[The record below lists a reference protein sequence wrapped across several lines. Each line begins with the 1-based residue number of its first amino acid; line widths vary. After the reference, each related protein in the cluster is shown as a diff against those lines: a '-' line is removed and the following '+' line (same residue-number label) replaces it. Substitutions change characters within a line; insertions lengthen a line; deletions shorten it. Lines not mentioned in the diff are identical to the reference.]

1 MCVYTQLK
9 KITLMHEVIELI
21 HSTASSSFSHV
32 DSACLIFLT
41 LPVIKV
47 TVERNFSKV
56 RLIKTYL
63 RNASQH
69 YLSSLASISVE
80 RTITSRLN
88 LEKKLSNKKAQK
100 QKF

>member
-56 RLIKTYL
+56 RLIHSYFHNRL
-63 RNASQH
+63 ILIAI
-69 YLSSLASISVE
+69 YLSLSLE
-80 RTITSRLN
+80 FMRTSPKGLTPRVTP
-88 LEKKLSNKKAQK
+88 
-100 QKF
+100 